1 MEGRRRPREAG
12 GDGHPHGDGDEH
24 ISAPA
29 KRSRR
34 DEDGGDPVRD
44 ALLAL
49 GDELGDLSAEVRE
62 LSTRGR
68 AGHVDAAR
76 VDRLRSRVRSLAD
89 EARRLNGSLGPDRE
103 VGDRTR
109 VAVSSSSR
117 SDSETLG
124 KTEEDT
130 DCRRL
135 IDSEVPG
142 TKMEDDTDGD
152 GDRGDDR
159 GSAMYPDES
168 KSKISDESMS
178 SERDC
183 VDDVA
188 DVASSG
194 HLDDED
200 EDEHDPLLVASEEYL
215 SEGRLAFCCQN
226 CRSVH
231 SLHTFSLRLLRCSH
245 IMQTH
250 TSFPPFP
257 VDFAASPAAARG
269 GARAFRKST
278 CTCGTA
284 ATTPATADGAAMP
297 GTPSSTTKAAVI
309 PRSS

>member
-12 GDGHPHGDGDEH
+12 GDGHPRGDGDEPTA
-24 ISAPA
+24 APA
-29 KRSRR
+29 KRGRR
-34 DEDGGDPVRD
+34 DDGGDDPVRD
-44 ALLAL
+44 SLVAL

-62 LSTRGR
+62 LSARVR
-68 AGHVDAAR
+68 AGQVDAAR
-76 VDRLRSRVRSLAD
+76 IDRLRSRVRSLAD
-89 EARRLNGSLGPDRE
+89 EARRLNGSLGGGGSLGPTRE
-103 VGDRTR
+103 IGDRTADHSADGGAETASER
-109 VAVSSSSR
+109 VTGSSSSWI
-117 SDSETLG
+117 DSEMPLG

-130 DCRRL
+130 DCRL
-135 IDSEVPG
+135 IDSEMPG
-142 TKMEDDTDGD
+142 VKMEDDTDGD

-159 GSAMYPDES
+159 GSAMSPDES

-231 SLHTFSLRLLRCSH
+231 SLHTFSRLLVSCKL
-245 IMQTH
+245 TH
-250 TSFPPFP
+250 RFRHSLWTSRRRQLLREEDQVLPRKAP
-257 VDFAASPAAARG
+257 V
-269 GARAFRKST
+269 RAEQL
-278 CTCGTA
+278 
-284 ATTPATADGAAMP
+284 P
-297 GTPSSTTKAAVI
+297 
-309 PRSS
+309 